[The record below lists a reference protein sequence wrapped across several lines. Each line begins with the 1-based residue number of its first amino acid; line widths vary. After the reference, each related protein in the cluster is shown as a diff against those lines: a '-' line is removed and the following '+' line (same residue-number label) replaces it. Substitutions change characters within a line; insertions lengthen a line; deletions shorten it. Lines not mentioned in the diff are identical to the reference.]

1 MCTSES
7 LRVTRPTPGLQI
19 NLLSI
24 HKVQSF
30 VIFVRIRAILYHQ
43 LSTVS
48 IGITQ
53 LTCEVLL
60 SVETK
65 GLKIIPSYPTV

>member
-19 NLLSI
+19 NPLSI
-24 HKVQSF
+24 HKVQSL
-30 VIFVRIRAILYHQ
+30 VIFVRIRAIYHQ
-43 LSTVS
+43 LSTAS

-65 GLKIIPSYPTV
+65 GLKNYT